1 MNFLNQ
7 NTFEPGPNGTPKNP
21 KNKKSVYIAL
31 SIFLVT
37 LGITGLSTYKSIKKI
52 TSNHSKT
59 GSSQTAQTPAKTNT
73 KNPKELPGKEH
84 LKEEN
89 EKTNRK
95 PIPEKSQSNSDELE
109 EVQEASSVSLS
120 ELQIEYP
127 VENNILKEFSSGKPV
142 YSKTLSDWRTHEGTD
157 FKSETGTEVKS
168 VTGGTVK
175 DIYNDSSY
183 GTTVLIEHDG
193 NFTGY
198 YSGLDSNVP
207 VKKGDRIKTGQN
219 IGVIGIVPCEILD
232 GPHLHFMISKDE
244 KFIDPILILE
254 KENR

>member
-7 NTFEPGPNGTPKNP
+7 NAFDPGPNGTPKNP

-37 LGITGLSTYKSIKKI
+37 LGVTGFSTYKSIKKI
-52 TSNHSKT
+52 TSNNSKT
-59 GSSQTAQTPAKTNT
+59 GTSQTAQTPAKTNT
-73 KNPKELPGKEH
+73 KIAKELPGKEH

-95 PIPEKSQSNSDELE
+95 PIPEKSPTSNDDSE
-109 EVQEASSVSLS
+109 EVQETSSVSLS

-127 VENNILKEFSSGKPV
+127 VENNVLKEFSSGKPV
-142 YSKTLSDWRTHEGTD
+142 YSKTLSDWRSHEGTD
-157 FKSETGTEVKS
+157 FKAETGSAVKAI
-168 VTGGTVK
+168 TTGTVK

-193 NFTGY
+193 KFTGY
-198 YSGLDSNVP
+198 YSGLENNVS
-207 VKKGDRIKTGQN
+207 VKKGDRVKTGQN

-232 GPHLHFMISKDE
+232 GPHLHFMILKDE